1 MPDNTSDRIGMS
13 VNDAARRLE
22 VHRNT
27 ILIWIKTKELR
38 AVKLGRKWRIM
49 PEDLKTFLDKRA
61 NIESSWVA

>member
-1 MPDNTSDRIGMS
+1 MPDNTQDRIGMS

-27 ILIWIKTKELR
+27 ILIWIKTNQLR

-61 NIESSWVA
+61 NIDHVAA